1 MSQVESVVPQ
11 TLDVTPASDAAGA
24 TAPIHAQ
31 LESAIRVLAVIPGT
45 GKDASFMFLRRQLQS
60 LKRVGVEVRE
70 IYLHSRTSP
79 LYLFRTRKLLAKEI
93 SDFRPD
99 VIHSQYGTVTSLLCC
114 TVSSAPLVITFRGS
128 DLNRHLSVTWLRGQ
142 LSILFSQV
150 SALRASQIICVS
162 RQLLD
167 RLWWGRHK
175 STVLPTGVNLD
186 MFSQTSV
193 AEARAALN
201 WDPTERIVL
210 FCGGTEPGAKGLNL
224 VQAAVRC
231 AEKAVGSIRLFV
243 LDGSFPSETVPLYL
257 NAADCL
263 AFASL
268 NEGSPN
274 IVKEALA
281 CNLPIV
287 SVDVGDVRERLEGVS
302 PSQIVHRD
310 SREFGVALADILQT
324 RKRSNGREKVREFSE
339 DATAFR
345 LLSLYRGALR
355 RDHTLSGTTEKASR
369 FP

>member
-1 MSQVESVVPQ
+1 MSQSESIVPQ
-11 TLDVTPASDAAGA
+11 TLDVTSASDPVGTGA
-24 TAPIHAQ
+24 SIHAQ

-60 LKRVGVEVRE
+60 LKRAGVEVRE
-70 IYLHSRTSP
+70 IYLHSRTSL
-79 LYLFRTRKLLAKEI
+79 LYLFRMRKILTKEVR
-93 SDFRPD
+93 DFRPH

-114 TVSSAPLVITFRGS
+114 TVRGAPLVITFRGS
-128 DLNRHLSVTWLRGQ
+128 DLNRHMSVTWLRGQ

-162 RQLLD
+162 QQLLD
-167 RLWWGRHK
+167 RLWWCRHK
-175 STVLPTGVNLD
+175 SVVLPTGVNLD
-186 MFSQTSV
+186 LFRPVSV
-193 AEARAALN
+193 VEARAALN
-201 WDPTERIVL
+201 WDPAESIVL

-224 VQAAVRC
+224 VQAAVSC

-243 LDGSFPSETVPLYL
+243 LDGSVPLDAVPLYL

-302 PSQIVHRD
+302 PSKIVHRD
-310 SREFGVALADILQT
+310 YREFGATLADLLQS
-324 RKRSNGREKVREFSE
+324 RKRSNGREKVLVFSE
-339 DATAFR
+339 EAAALR
-345 LLSLYRGALR
+345 LLSLYRGCIEPR
-355 RDHTLSGTTEKASR
+355 SHCLS
-369 FP
+369 